1 MTWLYWNLSNSIN
14 PKAVDNLEARYC
26 FRRLL
31 ISINWKDFGYLTIFL
46 WFSLSKISLARVLE
60 RSLLSIKGKHKSDF
74 WRLAIKISVRKP
86 RYVYNR
92 TFTKCLELSFL
103 IKIFLRNVHFNKF
116 LNINWTNVNDLCK
129 ICYSIVPLRFLT
141 L

>member
-60 RSLLSIKGKHKSDF
+60 RSLLSIKGKHKRDF
-74 WRLAIKISVRKP
+74 WQLAIPICVRKL

-103 IKIFLRNVHFNKF
+103 IKILKFIKIYQIFLLKLRYYYSF
-116 LNINWTNVNDLCK
+116 INLVISYFCCLQIK
-129 ICYSIVPLRFLT
+129 
-141 L
+141 

>member
-14 PKAVDNLEARYC
+14 PKAVDDLEARYC

-60 RSLLSIKGKHKSDF
+60 RSLLSIKGKHKRDF
-74 WRLAIKISVRKP
+74 WQLAIKISVRKP

-92 TFTKCLELSFL
+92 TFTKCLEPSLLF
-103 IKIFLRNVHFNKF
+103 KILKF
-116 LNINWTNVNDLCK
+116 IQ
-129 ICYSIVPLRFLT
+129 IVPLKLRYYYSFIDLVISYFCC
-141 L
+141 LQIR